1 NGGNDNFCFDCFSV
15 EGSPMRPSENDERHR
30 IVANGILD
38 LPLDFQLSGILTL
51 GSGTPY
57 NVTDNTGPITYVRP
71 YGGRPDQENFFIPN
85 AFAYRN
91 LDLRL
96 TKNFEVAGA
105 GQLQLYVDAINVFN
119 FKNYSGYEGSMSSAN
134 FGRPSTVLFPT
145 RTFQVG
151 ARYSF

>member
-1 NGGNDNFCFDCFSV
+1 
-15 EGSPMRPSENDERHR
+15 MRNSANNERHR

-51 GSGTPY
+51 GSGTPFEVY
-57 NVTDNTGPITYVRP
+57 DGTGSNFYYRP
-71 YGGRPDQENFFIPN
+71 YGAYPEKENFFIPN

-96 TKNFEVAGA
+96 TKNLDMGGA
-105 GQLQLYVDAINVFN
+105 GELQLYVDAINIFD
-119 FKNYSGYEGSMSSAN
+119 FKNYSGFDGSTTSARFGNPSS
-134 FGRPSTVLFPT
+134 VLFPT